1 MLGYLTL
8 VLVCQL
14 TGEIIAKLTGLPVPG
29 PVIGMVIL
37 FLILCLLGKVPK
49 ELENVSNSLLGYLTL
64 LFVPA
69 GVGVITNTD
78 IILKSW
84 APITGAIVFGTAITI
99 GVTGFFMQCLNKF
112 MISRQQGKRQ

>member
-8 VLVCQL
+8 ILVCQL
-14 TGEIIAKLTGLPVPG
+14 SGEIIAIFTGLPVPG

-37 FLILCLLGKVPK
+37 FLILCLLEKTPK
-49 ELENVSNSLLGYLTL
+49 ELENVSNSLLGYLPL

-84 APITGAIVFGTAITI
+84 APITGAIVFGTAVTI
-99 GVTGFFMQCLNKF
+99 GVTGFFMQWLNKL